1 MARGILRAANT
12 AATTIQ
18 TAYRDHRNRRRRTA
32 ATKIQA
38 LFRGA
43 KARKAFREIRSAAT
57 NAFREMRSAT
67 ANAPSTPTRSSARTR
82 RNNSNSNSN
91 NRRRNTTANRRA
103 VTLVNNMRPEAR
115 VALRTNNRNSNRNL
129 ETLAVANAQR
139 RFPGVNWAVITRDQ
153 IRPLVNR
160 IGGELSKP
168 NNQKAVFTV
177 MMMLVALFLFQ
188 IDPAFMTVHQK
199 QTLRQLEGL
208 IPGMIAPISNTNASP
223 WKRMISLA
231 ISKLYP
237 SQERFMYEA
246 AVGNI
251 PAWAFNNKYKRT
263 VYGFMLQYMA
273 LFLSLLLARIPWSRK
288 GYTKKAIIAILSFGL
303 TLNTTLG
310 SVMFSLYF
318 KEKVAITK
326 ITTNM
331 FLQSI
336 KLVAAGTGG
345 AIGGPAGAGA
355 AGVGAHVL
363 LSLRGRN

>member
-1 MARGILRAANT
+1 MARGSLQQA
-12 AATTIQ
+12 
-18 TAYRDHRNRRRRTA
+18 DKA

-67 ANAPSTPTRSSARTR
+67 ANAPSTPTRSSPRPR
-82 RNNSNSNSN
+82 RNNSNSNSNSN

-103 VTLVNNMRPEAR
+103 QTLVNNMRPEAR

-160 IGGELSKP
+160 IGGELIKP

-188 IDPAFMTVHQK
+188 VDPAFMTVYQK
-199 QTLRQLEGL
+199 QTLRQLEGF
-208 IPGMIAPISNTNASP
+208 IPGMIVPISNTNASP
-223 WKRMISLA
+223 WKRMIGLA

-288 GYTKKAIIAILSFGL
+288 GYTKTAIMTILGFAF
-303 TLNTTLG
+303 TLNNTLG
-310 SVMFSLYF
+310 AVMFSLYF
-318 KEKVAITK
+318 KDKVAITK
-326 ITTNM
+326 ITTNA
-331 FLQSI
+331 FLQTI

-345 AIGGPAGAGA
+345 AIGGPVGAGA
-355 AGVGAHVL
+355 AGVGTHVL